1 MSEPGASGGTSPRTS
16 ARVSVKKAVRKPVKK
31 PPETATQRLGR
42 LLGMVPWLLQHPGVS
57 VAEAA
62 REFGVTEQQIE
73 DDLSLLFVC
82 GTPGHSHAE
91 LIDAQWDT
99 GYIFLDNADDISR
112 PMRLTRDEAVTLTAG
127 LQSLTSSLV
136 GDEVIERTLAKIR
149 AASAAMEPSGQVALE
164 IDDGR
169 QHAAMEPLVEAL
181 SRRRRVHLSYFVP
194 TRDETT
200 ERDVDP
206 MRVVNLDGSWYLE
219 GWCHRANDVRL
230 FRLDRIESVR
240 VLDVDGTPSEQA
252 RPRNLDVDL
261 FVPGADDLTVVID
274 AAPAAAWIA
283 DYYPNEGVEALPAGG
298 VRVTMKVSDPTM
310 VRRLMLQLGG
320 EAHVVEPE
328 GLAAS
333 VATWAREALSAYD
346 EGRPGG

>member
-1 MSEPGASGGTSPRTS
+1 MSARRPAGRRTS
-16 ARVSVKKAVRKPVKK
+16 
-31 PPETATQRLGR
+31 ETATQRLER
-42 LLGMVPWLLQHPGVS
+42 LLAMVPWLLQHRGVP

-62 REFGVTEQQIE
+62 REFGVTEQQIDE
-73 DDLSLLFVC
+73 DLSLLFVC

-91 LIDAQWDT
+91 LIDAQWDS
-99 GYIFLDNADDISR
+99 GYIYLDNADDIAR

-136 GDEVIERTLAKIR
+136 GAEVIERTLAKIR
-149 AASAAMEPSGQVALE
+149 AASAALDEAGRVALE

-169 QHAAMEPLVEAL
+169 QHPAMAPLVDAL
-181 SRRRRVHLSYFVP
+181 TRQRRVHLSYFVP

-219 GWCHRANDVRL
+219 GWCHRADATRL

-240 VLDVDGTPSEQA
+240 VLDVDGTPPPA
-252 RPRNLDVDL
+252 ATPRDLDVDL
-261 FVPGADDLTVVID
+261 FVPGEDDLTVVIE
-274 AAPAAAWIA
+274 ATSAAAWIA
-283 DYYPNEGVEALPAGG
+283 DYYPNEGVDAVEGGG

-320 EAHVVEPE
+320 AARVVEPPE
-328 GLAAS
+328 LAAS
-333 VATWAREALSAYD
+333 VAGWAKEALAAYPD
-346 EGRPGG
+346 RG

>member
-1 MSEPGASGGTSPRTS
+1 MSETRPAGRPA
-16 ARVSVKKAVRKPVKK
+16 RKPARQAAKK
-31 PPETATQRLGR
+31 PAETATQRLGR
-42 LLGMVPWLLQHPGVS
+42 LLGMVPWLLQHPGVP
-57 VAEAA
+57 VTEAA
-62 REFGVTEQQIE
+62 REFGVSEKQIDE
-73 DDLSLLFVC
+73 DLSLLFVC

-99 GYIFLDNADDISR
+99 GYIYLDNADDISR
-112 PMRLTRDEAVTLTAG
+112 PMRLTRDEAVTLVAG

-136 GDEVIERTLAKIR
+136 GREVIERTLAKIR
-149 AASAAMEPSGQVALE
+149 AASATMEQTGQVALE

-169 QHAAMEPLVEAL
+169 QHAAMGPLVEAL
-181 SRRRRVHLSYFVP
+181 SGRRRLHLSYFVP

-219 GWCHRANDVRL
+219 GWCHRAQDVRL
-230 FRLDRIESVR
+230 FRLDRIEAVE
-240 VLDVDGTPSEQA
+240 VLDHDGTPPDQA

-274 AAPAAAWIA
+274 ASPAAAWIA
-283 DYYPNEGVEALPAGG
+283 DYYPNEGVEARDGGG

-320 EAHVVEPE
+320 DAHVVDPPE
-328 GLAAS
+328 LAAS
-333 VATWAREALSAYD
+333 VAAWAREALSAYAGASPTP
-346 EGRPGG
+346 ER

>member
-1 MSEPGASGGTSPRTS
+1 VSDGKPTRRRTT
-16 ARVSVKKAVRKPVKK
+16 
-31 PPETATQRLGR
+31 ETATQRLER
-42 LLGMVPWLLQHPGVS
+42 LLGMVPWLLQHRGVS

-62 REFGVTEQQIE
+62 REFGVTEQQID
-73 DDLSLLFVC
+73 DDLNLLFVC

-99 GYIFLDNADDISR
+99 GYIYLDNADDIAK

-136 GDEVIERTLAKIR
+136 GAEVIERTLAKLR
-149 AASAAMEPSGQVALE
+149 DASAAGDQLDRAGQVALE

-169 QHAAMEPLVEAL
+169 QHPAMAPLADAL
-181 SRRRRVHLSYFVP
+181 GRRRRVHLSYFVP

-219 GWCHRANDVRL
+219 GWCHRAEGVRL
-230 FRLDRIESVR
+230 FRLDRIEAAE
-240 VLDVDGTPSEQA
+240 VLDADGTPPEEA
-252 RPRNLDVDL
+252 TPRNLDLDL
-261 FVPGADDLTVVID
+261 FVPGDDDLTVVIE
-274 AAPAAAWIA
+274 ARPEAAWIA
-283 DYYPNEGVEALPAGG
+283 DYYPNEGAELRDGGG
-298 VRVTMKVSDPTM
+298 VRVTMRVADPTM

-320 EAHVVEPE
+320 QARVVEPPE
-328 GLAAS
+328 LAAS
-333 VATWAREALSAYD
+333 VRTWAREALAAY
-346 EGRPGG
+346 PGQG

>member
-1 MSEPGASGGTSPRTS
+1 MSAAS
-16 ARVSVKKAVRKPVKK
+16 KPTRR

-42 LLGMVPWLLQHPGVS
+42 LLSMVPWLLQHPGVS
-57 VAEAA
+57 IAEAA
-62 REFGVTEQQIE
+62 AEFGVGEQQID
-73 DDLSLLFVC
+73 DDLNLLFVC

-136 GDEVIERTLAKIR
+136 GAEVIDRTLAKIR
-149 AASAAMEPSGQVALE
+149 SASAAMEQPGQVALE

-169 QHAAMEPLVEAL
+169 QHPAMRPLVQAL
-181 SRRRRVHLSYFVP
+181 TEHRRVHLSYFVP

-219 GWCHRANDVRL
+219 GWCHRAGGVRL
-230 FRLDRIESVR
+230 FRLDRIEAVE
-240 VLDVDGTPSEQA
+240 VLDVDGTPPPEA
-252 RPRNLDVDL
+252 TPRNLDVDL
-261 FVPGADDLTVVID
+261 FVPGADDVTVVID
-274 AAPAAAWIA
+274 ASPDAAWIA
-283 DYYPNEGVEALPAGG
+283 DYYPTEGSETQPDGG
-298 VRVTMKVSDPTM
+298 VRVTMKVADPAM

-320 EAHVVEPE
+320 TAHVVEPIE
-328 GLAAS
+328 LAES
-333 VATWAREALSAYD
+333 VATAAREALAAYD
-346 EGRPGG
+346 AGAGVQSG

>member
-1 MSEPGASGGTSPRTS
+1 MSEAAPAGKPTRQAAKRP
-16 ARVSVKKAVRKPVKK
+16 ARKPA
-31 PPETATQRLGR
+31 ETATQRLGR
-42 LLGMVPWLLQHPGVS
+42 LLGMVPWLLQHPGVP

-62 REFGVTEQQIE
+62 REFGVSEQQIDE
-73 DDLSLLFVC
+73 DLSLLFVC

-99 GYIFLDNADDISR
+99 GYIYLDNADDISR
-112 PMRLTRDEAVTLTAG
+112 PMRLTRDEAVTLIAG

-136 GDEVIERTLAKIR
+136 GQEVIERTLAKIR
-149 AASAAMEPSGQVALE
+149 AASATMEQTGQVALE

-169 QHAAMEPLVEAL
+169 QHPAMGPLVDAL
-181 SRRRRVHLSYFVP
+181 SGRRRVHLSYFVP

-219 GWCHRANDVRL
+219 GWCHRARAVRL
-230 FRLDRIESVR
+230 FRLDRIESVE
-240 VLDVDGTPSEQA
+240 VLDQDGTPPEQA

-274 AAPAAAWIA
+274 ASADAAWIA
-283 DYYPNEGVEALPAGG
+283 DYYPNEGADTLPEGG

-310 VRRLMLQLGG
+310 IRRLMLQLGG
-320 EAHVVEPE
+320 SAHVVEPPA
-328 GLAAS
+328 LAAS
-333 VATWAREALSAYD
+333 VAAWAQEALAAY
-346 EGRPGG
+346 GGPIAPS

>member
-1 MSEPGASGGTSPRTS
+1 MTTRGGGRRAS
-16 ARVSVKKAVRKPVKK
+16 
-31 PPETATQRLGR
+31 ETATQRLER
-42 LLGMVPWLLQHPGVS
+42 LLAMVPWLLQHRGVS

-62 REFGVTEQQIE
+62 REFGVTEEQIDE
-73 DDLSLLFVC
+73 DLNLLFVC

-99 GYIFLDNADDISR
+99 GYIYLDNADDIAK

-127 LQSLTSSLV
+127 LQSLTASLV
-136 GDEVIERTLAKIR
+136 GAEVIERTLAKIR
-149 AASAAMEPSGQVALE
+149 TASAALDQSGQVALE

-169 QHAAMEPLVEAL
+169 QHPAMAPLADAL
-181 SRRRRVHLSYFVP
+181 ARRRRVHLSYFVP

-219 GWCHRANDVRL
+219 GWCHRARATRL
-230 FRLDRIESVR
+230 FRLDRIEAAE
-240 VLDVDGTPSEQA
+240 VLDVDGTPPEEA
-252 RPRNLDVDL
+252 TPRNLDVDL
-261 FVPGADDLTVVID
+261 FVPGEDDLTVVLE
-274 AAPAAAWIA
+274 ATPAAAWIA
-283 DYYPNEGVEALPAGG
+283 DYYPNEGVEPVEGGG

-320 EAHVVEPE
+320 AAHVVEPRE
-328 GLAAS
+328 LADSVEALARDALAAYEE
-333 VATWAREALSAYD
+333 R
-346 EGRPGG
+346 G